1 MPYTT
6 HGHWVGDGPPTE
18 PGPQLVACGG
28 PGLCPT
34 CNQEAASAAFF
45 EAAGRPQEAPEERAT
60 EAVETPAAEAMIDG
74 QRSHADLQNMVRHA
88 LEERLRQSGGS
99 RYVWVYIADMSDA
112 QVVYSS
118 ESGEAGGEQLWQCSY
133 AVGDGDAVTL
143 GEPEKVARSYTKV
156 AAVAT
161 GNTGDDLGG
170 DDGQEDEL
178 GAAAEAFAEQLH
190 PRGAAGTAVG
200 GQFVAGSA
208 ASAASSSGSAKKEPA
223 KKPAEMGFDGKTG
236 TGYGQKGGDATVRRL
251 QQALNAAGLKDAAGK
266 PLVVDGKLGPKTT
279 QAIKAAQ
286 KRLGMKPTGRV
297 TADFV
302 NKVKASKGAAAT
314 PAKST
319 RALPAKQQ
327 TTAKTTPKT
336 TPKATTK
343 PGAVK
348 GSTGKEAAV
357 GVQRDRIVGRVVE
370 ALDDDPG
377 GGRVFRVRIIAHG
390 DSKNMRRYPKA
401 VLEAAA
407 GLYQGAKAY
416 DHHRSD
422 EELATST
429 IAGLIGHYRNVEAA
443 EDGLYGDLH
452 LLPSATHAA
461 ETLDATLAA
470 QEEGLPPLIGV
481 SHDVYARYKPVTESG
496 KRLQEAI
503 EITRVNSADLVA
515 DPAAGGKAVRMVA
528 AGTAEDDPGTEPDDN
543 EEDDVPTKEDILS
556 ALAEA
561 SEEELAAVG
570 LSKAGTADAGEGGS
584 EGAGDGAGDEGQA
597 AEATQP
603 KGGFIGQLLI
613 KTKVEAA
620 GLPARVAES
629 LTEALPDWITE
640 ADVDAQIA
648 SLKTMLGV
656 AERAGL
662 APKASLQV
670 TQESLDK
677 KKKALD
683 AFFEGNFSEGYT
695 SFRQAWADFTG
706 NRVVSWDVDV
716 NRLIMRESAP
726 AYDSSLRA
734 IEALDTTSWAQVLGD
749 SITRRLVAMYRLPGL
764 QSWRQVVSS
773 MPPIND
779 FRTQRIGRV
788 GGYGVLPDVLEGAPY
803 QPLTSPGDEEATYAI
818 TKRGGTEELTM
829 EMIANDDIRA
839 IAGIP
844 AKLGRA
850 AAQTLYRFVWD
861 ILRTN
866 ATCTYDSVALFHA
879 SHGNLDTSSP
889 LSDSTLL
896 IGRRK
901 MREQVAY
908 GDSVEVLGMLPR
920 LLVVP
925 PELEGQAF
933 KLTRSAVAVTSTEDA
948 TTPNIHSGL
957 DYLVVDYFSDA
968 NDWFLIADP
977 NSVPTIEVGFYRG
990 RQDPELFSQT
1000 DPTQGAVFAAD
1011 KILYKIR
1018 HIYSGTVL
1026 DHRGFYSGQG

>member
-6 HGHWVGDGPPTE
+6 HGHWAGDGPPTE
-18 PGPQLVACGG
+18 PPPGLVAKCGG
-28 PGLCPT
+28 PGLCPQ

-45 EAAGRPQEAPEERAT
+45 EAAGRPEEAPEERTT
-60 EAVETPAAEAMIDG
+60 EAVETPSAEAMIDG
-74 QRSHADLQNMVRHA
+74 QRSHADLQGMVRHA
-88 LEERLRQSGGS
+88 LEERLRQAGGN
-99 RYVWVYIADMSDA
+99 RYVWVYIADMSDS

-118 ESGEAGGEQLWQCSY
+118 ESGEPGGEQLWQCSY
-133 AVGDGDAVTL
+133 EIGDGDAVTL
-143 GEPEKVARSYTKV
+143 GDPEKVARSYTKV
-156 AAVAT
+156 DAVAT

-170 DDGQEDEL
+170 DDGQEDETT
-178 GAAAEAFAEQLH
+178 AAEAFAEELH

-200 GQFVAGSA
+200 GQFIAGSA
-208 ASAASSSGSAKKEPA
+208 ASSSSTAKKKEPA
-223 KKPAEMGFDGKTG
+223 KKQPEMGYDGKTG
-236 TGYGQKGGDATVRRL
+236 TGYDKKNGDATVKRL
-251 QQALNAAGLKDAAGK
+251 QQALNAAGLKDASGK

-279 QAIKAAQ
+279 AAIKAAQ
-286 KRLGMKPTGRV
+286 RRLGMKATGKV
-297 TADFV
+297 TADFIG
-302 NKVKASKGAAAT
+302 KVKASKKGASAT
-314 PAKST
+314 LTKST
-319 RALPAKQQ
+319 RALPKKQA
-327 TTAKTTPKT
+327 TAK
-336 TPKATTK
+336 AK

-348 GSTGKEAAV
+348 GATGKEAA

-370 ALDDDPG
+370 ALDDDST

-401 VLEAAA
+401 VLESAA

-422 EELATST
+422 EELQTST
-429 IAGLIGHYRNVEAA
+429 IAGLIGHYRNVEALD
-443 EDGLYGDLH
+443 DGLYGDLH

-470 QEEGLPPLIGV
+470 QEEGLPALIGV

-496 KRLQEAI
+496 RRLQEAI

-528 AGTAEDDPGTEPDDN
+528 AGVPAKDDPGTEPD
-543 EEDDVPTKEDILS
+543 EQEGDDVPTKEDILS

-570 LSKAGTADAGEGGS
+570 LSKASSSSGDDDAGD
-584 EGAGDGAGDEGQA
+584 AGDDEGQA
-597 AEATQP
+597 AEATQT
-603 KGGFIGQLLI
+603 KSGFLGQLLI
-613 KTKVEAA
+613 KTKVESA
-620 GLPARVAES
+620 GLPARLAES
-629 LTEALPDWITE
+629 LTEALPDRITE

-648 SLKTMLGV
+648 ALKTMLGV

-734 IEALDTTSWAQVLGD
+734 VEALDSTSWAQVLGD
-749 SITRRLVAMYRLPGL
+749 SITRRLVAAYKLPGL

-779 FRTQRIGRV
+779 FRLQRIGRV
-788 GGYGVLPDVLEGAPY
+788 GGYGVLPDVAEGAPY
-803 QPLTSPGDEEATYAI
+803 QPLTSPGDEEATYQI

-844 AKLGRA
+844 TKLGRA

-866 ATCTYDSVALFHA
+866 ATCSYDSVALFHA

-889 LSDSTLL
+889 LSASTLS
-896 IGRRK
+896 IGRRR

-925 PELEGQAF
+925 PELEEIAY
-933 KLTRSAVAVTSTEDA
+933 KLTRSAVAVTTGEDA
-948 TTPNIHSGL
+948 TTPNIHQGL

-977 NSVPTIEVGFYRG
+977 SSVPTIEVGFYRG

-1026 DHRGFYSGQG
+1026 DHRGVYSGQG